1 MLIIEAKTAGGPEVL
16 VPAEREVPS
25 PGPGQILLRQEAVG
39 LNFIDAYH
47 RMGRYPIDFPAVIGV
62 EGAGT
67 VEAVGEGVTRFAP
80 GDRAAYAGPLGGYAQ
95 YRTLPADKAVK
106 LPTDISIETAA
117 GGMLKGLTAHMLL
130 FPVGQVTAADTIL
143 VHSAAG
149 GVGSLVVQWAKSLG
163 AKVIGTAGDAA
174 KAQRAIKLGADD
186 VILYKQEDIAQRVR
200 AITNGEG
207 VRVVLDGVGR
217 ATFDASL
224 ASLKRRG
231 LMVSFGGAS
240 GVVEPVDISRLQK
253 GGSLSLIRP
262 TLFDFIATVEELDN
276 AAEALFEA
284 LRRGEVRVDIGQS
297 FPLSQ
302 AGAAHKAMEA
312 AETIGSTILIP

>member
-1 MLIIEAKTAGGPEVL
+1 MLIIEAKTPGGPEVL
-16 VPAEREVPS
+16 IPTERDAPK
-25 PGPGQILLRQEAVG
+25 PGPGEILLRQEAVG

-47 RMGRYPIDFPAVIGV
+47 RMGRYPIPFPAVIGV

-67 VEAVGEGVTRFAP
+67 VEAIGEGVTRFSP
-80 GDRAAYAGPLGGYAQ
+80 GDRAAYAGPLGAYAQ
-95 YRTLPADKAVK
+95 SRTLPAERAVK
-106 LPTDISIETAA
+106 LPDDISVETAA
-117 GGMLKGLTAHMLL
+117 AAMLKGMTAHTLL
-130 FPVGQVTAADTIL
+130 FPVGHVTAGDTVLI
-143 VHSAAG
+143 HSAAG
-149 GVGSLVVQWAKSLG
+149 GVGSLLVQWTKSLG

-174 KAQRAIKLGADD
+174 KAQRALKLGADD

-200 AITNGEG
+200 AITHGEG
-207 VRVVLDGVGR
+207 VRVVLDGVGK

-231 LMVSFGGAS
+231 LMVSYGGAS

-262 TLFDFIATVEELDN
+262 TLFDFIATVEELD
-276 AAEALFEA
+276 AAATALFEVIRSGA
-284 LRRGEVRVDIGQS
+284 VRVDIGQR

-302 AGAAHKAMEA
+302 AGAAHQAMEG
-312 AETIGSTILIP
+312 AETVGSTILIP